1 MRKRKELEELF
12 LWDAFL
18 KYLQW
23 FLGTYLIRAKFL
35 YLEWSNQRKLTR
47 KLLRCYEMDESYME
61 SEGER
66 EKVWGAGRAGRLPNV
81 KKTSGNYFLTNIY
94 QFQLYDK
101 CVEVKARD

>member
-1 MRKRKELEELF
+1 
-12 LWDAFL
+12 
-18 KYLQW
+18 
-23 FLGTYLIRAKFL
+23 
-35 YLEWSNQRKLTR
+35 
-47 KLLRCYEMDESYME
+47 MDESYME